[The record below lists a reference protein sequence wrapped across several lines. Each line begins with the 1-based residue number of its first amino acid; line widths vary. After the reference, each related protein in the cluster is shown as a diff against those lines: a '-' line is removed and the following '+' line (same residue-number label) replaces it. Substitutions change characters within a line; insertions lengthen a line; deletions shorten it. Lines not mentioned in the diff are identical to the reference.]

1 MLIDIQRIKQHLNKP
16 LTGLIHVGAHE
27 CEEKDIYQS
36 LGLSSENHQVMWF
49 EADPS
54 TFGKAKSIYPNYDI
68 RHALL
73 KDKRE
78 ITSFLRASNSQSSSI
93 FDLHLH
99 KKYHP
104 DIEEMFR
111 FPMVSS
117 TLDVELEN
125 TENRNKYNFLSMD
138 TQGSELLILKG
149 AEKTLAHI
157 DYVYLE
163 VSTEEL
169 YKDAPLFGEID
180 LFLRDRGYGIRELT
194 ITNSN
199 WGDAF
204 YVKKQLD

>member
-1 MLIDIQRIKQHLNKP
+1 MLIEIERIKRHLIKP
-16 LTGLIHVGAHE
+16 VTGLIHVGAHV

-36 LGLSSENHQVMWF
+36 MGLSSEKHQVMWF

-54 TFGKAKSIYPNYDI
+54 TYARTKSAYPTYDI

-78 ITSFLRASNSQSSSI
+78 ITSFMRANNSQASSI

-111 FPMVSS
+111 FPIVSS
-117 TLDVELEN
+117 TLDIELEKQID
-125 TENRNKYNFLSMD
+125 RYKYNFLSMD
-138 TQGSELLILKG
+138 TQGAELLILKG
-149 AEKTLAHI
+149 STETLTHI
-157 DYVYLE
+157 DYIYLE
-163 VSTEEL
+163 VCTDEL
-169 YKDAPLFGEID
+169 YKDAPLFGEIE
-180 LFLRDRGYGIRELT
+180 LFLRDKGYVIRELT
-194 ITNSN
+194 VNNNN

-204 YVKKQLD
+204 YVKNN

>member
-1 MLIDIQRIKQHLNKP
+1 MLIDVQRIKQSLNNP
-16 LTGLIHVGAHE
+16 ITGIIHIGAHE

-36 LGLSSENHQVMWF
+36 LGLSSENRQVIWF
-49 EADPS
+49 EGDPS
-54 TFGKAKSIYPNYDI
+54 MYGWARTTYPTYDV

-78 ITSFLRASNSQSSSI
+78 ITSFMRATNSQSSSI

-104 DIEEMFR
+104 DVGEMSR
-111 FPMVSS
+111 LPMVSS
-117 TLDVELEN
+117 TLDIELEN
-125 TENRNKYNFLSMD
+125 TADRNKYNFLSMD

-157 DYVYLE
+157 DYIYLE

-169 YKDAPLFGEID
+169 YKGAPLFGEID
-180 LFLRDRGYGIRELT
+180 LFLRNKGYTIRELT
-194 ITNSN
+194 VTNCH

-204 YVKKQLD
+204 YVKK